1 LRSTA
6 LVRIP
11 VGVVVERRAT
21 KSKWADYLWRPVSV
35 LIGTP
40 AAAPWTPIDTT
51 PEATLFYAGEAV
63 IELHRTET
71 VYYRDNITSDAPTL
85 WAVLQPAFSEFPY
98 RVLSVTADPGEGEAF
113 TDGGDNIVEALPMP
127 ADVLATVRQFIAD
140 HHVERPFRKRRRT
153 PSDALGPETDT
164 GK

>member
-6 LVRIP
+6 LARIL
-11 VGVVVERRAT
+11 VGVVVERRAA
-21 KSKWADYLWRPVSV
+21 KSKWSDYLWRPVSV
-35 LIGTP
+35 LIGKP
-40 AAAPWTPIDTT
+40 AAVPWTVIDTT
-51 PEATLFYAGEAV
+51 PDATLFYAGEAV

-71 VYYRDNITSDAPTL
+71 VYYRENITSETPTL
-85 WAVLQPAFSEFPY
+85 WVVLQRAFSEFPY

-113 TDGGDNIVEALPMP
+113 TDGGDNIVEAIRMP
-127 ADVLATVRQFIAD
+127 ADVLETVRQFIAE

>member
-1 LRSTA
+1 MRSTA
-6 LVRIP
+6 LLVIP
-11 VGVVVERRAT
+11 VGVVVERRAAR
-21 KSKWADYLWRPVSV
+21 SKWADYLWRPVSV

-40 AAAPWTPIDTT
+40 AAMPGTPIETT
-51 PEATLFYAGEAV
+51 TGATLFYAGETA

-71 VYYRDNITSDAPTL
+71 VYYRDNINSDAPML
-85 WAVLQPAFSEFPY
+85 WVVLQPVLSEFPY

-127 ADVLATVRQFIAD
+127 ADVLETVRQFIAEY
-140 HHVERPFRKRRRT
+140 HVERPFKKRRRT
-153 PSDALGPETDT
+153 PSDALGPETDV

>member
-1 LRSTA
+1 MRSTA

-11 VGVVVERRAT
+11 VSVVVERRPA

-40 AAAPWTPIDTT
+40 AAMPWTPIDTT
-51 PEATLFYAGEAV
+51 PDATLFYAGEAV
-63 IELHRTET
+63 VELHRTET

-85 WAVLQPAFSEFPY
+85 WVVLQPAFSEFPY

-127 ADVLATVRQFIAD
+127 ADVLETVRQFIAEY
-140 HHVERPFRKRRRT
+140 HVERPFKKRRRT
-153 PSDALGPETDT
+153 PSDALGPETDI